1 MPLSV
6 YVTPFQSKLSQAESL
21 NTEFII
27 WQYSQL
33 PSSTLAVGSK
43 LNAVASVH
51 PGISSCDDEDE
62 NEIFVSIQ
70 GLPEASCPSK
80 FI

>member
-1 MPLSV
+1 M
-6 YVTPFQSKLSQAESL
+6 
-21 NTEFII
+21 NGI
-27 WQYSQL
+27 QL

-51 PGISSCDDEDE
+51 PKISSCDDEDE